1 MKKNL
6 LKSLTVF
13 ALLSNSLLI
22 AQVGIGTTSPN
33 FQLDI
38 NVTGTTSDGIN
49 IANTSFNS
57 QLLSEPTGSTFALNN
72 SDAAGNYNI
81 RFNNI
86 NSFIFKSLTFEPAV
100 ESLTNLD
107 ATGIDLG
114 VFDKHFR
121 RVYTRGLHTNDNTI
135 DGGLRVSI
143 GASGGVN
150 SDYTFSDFAFYPT
163 VDQISDLGRNGNFW
177 NNLFFVN
184 AFVPSDKRLKEN
196 ISANDRG
203 LSIIMSLNTY
213 QYNYIKDREKKKHFG
228 FIAQEVKEILP
239 EILHESDKEDT
250 ALAVNYIE
258 TIPVLVKAIQEQ
270 NETITVQSNKIEKL
284 EKEMKLIKALLKEK

>member
-6 LKSLTVF
+6 SRGLRVF
-13 ALLSNSLLI
+13 VLLSSSLLT
-22 AQVGIGTTSPN
+22 AQVGIGTTDPN

-38 NVTGTTSDGIN
+38 NIAGTTSDGIN

-57 QLLSEPTGSTFALNN
+57 QLLSEPTGSIFALNN
-72 SDAAGNYNI
+72 SDALGNYNI
-81 RFNNI
+81 RFNNAT
-86 NSFIFKSLTFEPAV
+86 SFVFKSLTFEPAI

-107 ATGIDLG
+107 ATGIDIG
-114 VFDKHFR
+114 VFNKHFR
-121 RVYTRGLHTNDNTI
+121 RVYTRGIHTNDNTI

-163 VDQISDLGRNGNFW
+163 VDQINDLGRNGNFW

-196 ISANDRG
+196 ISENDRG
-203 LSIIMSLNTY
+203 LSTIMHLNTY
-213 QYNYIKDREKKKHFG
+213 QYNYIKDKEKKKHFG

-239 EILHESDKEDT
+239 EILHESDKEGS

-270 NETITVQSNKIEKL
+270 NETITAQSKKIEML
-284 EKEMKLIKALLKEK
+284 EREMLLIKALLKEK

>member
-1 MKKNL
+1 MKTKILTAFVL
-6 LKSLTVF
+6 LFISLST
-13 ALLSNSLLI
+13 
-22 AQVGIGTTSPN
+22 AQVGIGTVNPN

-38 NVTGTTSDGIN
+38 NVAGTTSDGIN

-57 QLLSEPTGSTFALNN
+57 QLLSEPTGSIFALNN
-72 SDAAGNYNI
+72 SDALGNYNI

-86 NSFIFKSLTFEPAV
+86 TSFIFKSLTFEPAV

-107 ATGIDLG
+107 ITGIDLG

-121 RVYTRGLHTNDNTI
+121 RVYTRGIHTNDDTVE
-135 DGGLRVSI
+135 GGLKINI
-143 GASGGVN
+143 GAGGGVS
-150 SDYTFSDFAFYPT
+150 SDYIFSDLALYPT
-163 VDQISDLGRNGNFW
+163 VDQLNDLGRNGNFW
-177 NNLFFVN
+177 NNIFFVN
-184 AFVPSDKRLKEN
+184 AFVPSDRRLKEN

-203 LSIIMSLNTY
+203 LSTVMSLNTY
-213 QYNYIKDREKKKHFG
+213 QYNYIKDKDKKKHFG

-270 NETITVQSNKIEKL
+270 NETITAQSDKIEML
-284 EKEMKLIKALLKEK
+284 EKEMLLIKELLKTK

>member
-1 MKKNL
+1 MKTKILTAFVL
-6 LKSLTVF
+6 LFISLST
-13 ALLSNSLLI
+13 
-22 AQVGIGTTSPN
+22 AQVGIGTVNPN

-38 NVTGTTSDGIN
+38 NVAGTTSDGIN

-57 QLLSEPTGSTFALNN
+57 QLLSEPTGSIFALNN
-72 SDAAGNYNI
+72 SDALGNYNI

-86 NSFIFKSLTFEPAV
+86 TSFIFKSLTFEPAV

-107 ATGIDLG
+107 ITGIDLG

-121 RVYTRGLHTNDNTI
+121 RVYTRGIHTNDDTVE
-135 DGGLRVSI
+135 GGLKINI
-143 GASGGVN
+143 GAGGGVS
-150 SDYTFSDFAFYPT
+150 SDYIFSDLALYPT
-163 VDQISDLGRNGNFW
+163 VDQLNDLGRNGNFW
-177 NNLFFVN
+177 NNIFFVN
-184 AFVPSDKRLKEN
+184 AFVPSDRRLKEN

-203 LSIIMSLNTY
+203 LSTVMSLNTY
-213 QYNYIKDREKKKHFG
+213 QYNYIKDKDKKKHFG

-270 NETITVQSNKIEKL
+270 NETITEQSDKIEML
-284 EKEMKLIKALLKEK
+284 EKEMLLIKELLKTK